1 MYVSKL
7 ADVAKRA
14 VWPSLVFNISNE
26 PAYHYN
32 LCMIVDTSSEEESR
46 TSYITRNQAIYLET
60 ESDRFEIC
68 GSDGKYSVARINDPY
83 DKDNEFMLAQAIP
96 LKSEH
101 KETLVE
107 GLSWGQLQWTDS
119 SLTIDSISK
128 RIEPIRNY
136 KVYDKRL

>member
-1 MYVSKL
+1 MYVAKL
-7 ADVAKRA
+7 ADIAKRA
-14 VWPSLVFNISNE
+14 VWPALVFNMSNE

-32 LCMIVDTSSEEESR
+32 LCMIVDTSPEEESR

-60 ESDRFEIC
+60 ESERFEIC
-68 GSDGKYSVARINDPY
+68 GNDGKYSVARINDPY
-83 DKDNEFMLAQAIP
+83 DKDNEFMLAQTIP
-96 LKSEH
+96 LKPEH
-101 KETLVE
+101 KEVLTE

-128 RIEPIRNY
+128 KIEPIRNY